1 VLVVLM
7 AGGELVLE
15 VGVAEGGE
23 PGGQVRVEE
32 LGEFLEGVEELVG
45 VLVFVLS
52 PKILGGLGCVMGTCG

>member
-1 VLVVLM
+1 MVTMVMV

-23 PGGQVRVEE
+23 PGGQVRVQE

-45 VLVFVLS
+45 
-52 PKILGGLGCVMGTCG
+52 GC